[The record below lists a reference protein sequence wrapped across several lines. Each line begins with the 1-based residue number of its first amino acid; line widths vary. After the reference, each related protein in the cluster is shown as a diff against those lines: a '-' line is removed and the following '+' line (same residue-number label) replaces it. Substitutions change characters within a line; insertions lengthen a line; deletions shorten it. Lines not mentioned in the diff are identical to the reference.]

1 MGTHSLIHSFHSFI
15 HSVVADVLYNCEQ
28 GENTEF
34 TTNKQKQKY
43 QKWLLWG
50 WAGGKQDTGVSSKP
64 SPRCPATVAR
74 IQPSK
79 SPSGLS
85 KGTCENTNEID
96 QAGLHPHSS
105 LGLTPFYRDR
115 PAQAQV
121 AARNLH
127 FISRELKSGACRR
140 SPRASLQGEESPAEP
155 CLREG
160 QRGLGKNRQRC
171 EASRSRQCPEWQR
184 RKACQDRLKYRSDLR
199 WGRGYCKSLGKAHII

>member
-1 MGTHSLIHSFHSFI
+1 MGNI
-15 HSVVADVLYNCEQ
+15 Q
-28 GENTEF
+28 GEMGSVCWTDGSV
-34 TTNKQKQKY
+34 TQ
-43 QKWLLWG
+43 G
-50 WAGGKQDTGVSSKP
+50 SS
-64 SPRCPATVAR
+64 
-74 IQPSK
+74 
-79 SPSGLS
+79 SGL
-85 KGTCENTNEID
+85 KMRCWGAVWVHGMVGRD